1 MSSSVSLQLGLAL
14 GVLMAVLLSLG
25 AVALPRIFFED
36 EAVLA
41 AAAVIMPFVAATQPI
56 TSLAFVYDGIHYGM

>member
-1 MSSSVSLQLGLAL
+1 
-14 GVLMAVLLSLG
+14 MAVLLSLG
-25 AVALPRIFFED
+25 AVALPRIFSED